1 MKIIKKIAKSFGYAS
16 AGIRFFLGERN
27 IKIHIFMAL
36 LAIMFGFI
44 LSINMFEWI
53 AIIFCIALVISLEI
67 INTMIEEVIDYVCSV
82 KNGKA
87 MIIKDLAAAAV
98 LVSAFASIIIGLII
112 FSPKIIKLLQ

>member
-1 MKIIKKIAKSFGYAS
+1 MKVIKKVIKSFGYAS
-16 AGIRFFLGERN
+16 AGIKFFLDERN
-27 IKIHIFMAL
+27 IKIHVFMAFL
-36 LAIMFGFI
+36 TVTFGFI
-44 LSINMFEWI
+44 FSINTFEWV
-53 AIIFCIALVISLEI
+53 AVIFCIALVLSLEI

-112 FSPKIIKLLQ
+112 FVPKIIKFLQ